1 MAECWPIDAISSNSV
16 WSCGSM
22 RPVLYRDINSS
33 RLVDALKHLQIL
45 IMIDPRMT
53 LVQLGFFGSPENH
66 ELKFLLNE
74 AFCDF
79 KTWCKL
85 QKIATSQGRFTPNL
99 VAWFLWNMLHH
110 FDLFFY
116 ADFLKFVFWHGKY
129 LHWCIA
135 PVQLW
140 AGGEAQSWGLHDS
153 KGVQRPSHLRM
164 ATGLCQSC
172 AQSDFS
178 SRGWS
183 ASFRA
188 VGERKA
194 ATTHRWTFRTATVC
208 TETRFKM
215 FVVSKI
221 VRPLSL

>member
-1 MAECWPIDAISSNSV
+1 
-16 WSCGSM
+16 M

-85 QKIATSQGRFTPNL
+85 QKIATSQSRFTPNL

-110 FDLFFY
+110 SDLFFY

-178 SRGWS
+178 SKDADQRVFGQWVKG
-183 ASFRA
+183 RQQPPID
-188 VGERKA
+188 ERLEPQLFALRLGLK
-194 ATTHRWTFRTATVC
+194 C
-208 TETRFKM
+208 
-215 FVVSKI
+215 
-221 VRPLSL
+221 SLYRK

>member
-1 MAECWPIDAISSNSV
+1 
-16 WSCGSM
+16 M

-85 QKIATSQGRFTPNL
+85 QKIATSQSRFTPNL